1 MDINENSENCG
12 GISEKQLTVALA
24 MVRCAD
30 PLEEILLRFGVDEDE
45 FTGWVRDPV
54 FREYTA
60 SIARDFA
67 EADEVSVWRSLLG
80 LIKDGS
86 VPAIKLYFDLQ
97 NKKMSKYKAADTE
110 ISDLRRDIFGDD

>member
-1 MDINENSENCG
+1 MDINENSESIG
-12 GISEKQLTVALA
+12 EISEKQSAVAME
-24 MVRCAD
+24 MVRCTD

-45 FTGWVRDPV
+45 FTDWVRDPV

-60 SIARDFA
+60 SVARDFA
-67 EADEVSVWRSLLG
+67 EADEVSVWRSLLA
-80 LIKDGS
+80 LIKGGS

-97 NKKMSKYKAADTE
+97 NRKTSKYRTADTG